1 MNWNFSYGDR
11 IRVVKEP
18 NKYKGLIG
26 AVGTVKSTY
35 GNSISVKLDNHT
47 NPRGSTGFFYVSP
60 FHLEPLTPEEEELD
74 GTYWKD
80 VTPKV
85 QSRLDKYIEADCEAT
100 DKMFAAIQKACA
112 EEAKRYMKMKEETPM
127 LKNYRVAGI
136 KFKDGYNTDK
146 TYPYALYDEGIII
159 GDTVVVMT
167 GHHGMAIAEVC
178 SIGEMPKD
186 SVTCGREIIC
196 KVDMAAYL
204 DRKARAKQMAELK
217 KEMDEKVKALQET
230 ALYELMAEKDPSLKA
245 MLEQFKALE
254 A

>member
-1 MNWNFSYGDR
+1 M
-11 IRVVKEP
+11 
-18 NKYKGLIG
+18 IG
-26 AVGTVKSTY
+26 AVGTVRSCY
-35 GNSISVKLDNHT
+35 CGSISVKLDDFT
-47 NPRGSTGFFYVSP
+47 NNRGSTGCFYLSAP
-60 FHLEPLTPEEEELD
+60 HLEPLVDDLPAAARF
-74 GTYWKD
+74 D
-80 VTPKV
+80 VEAYSKAYRAVTERMYRARIFD
-85 QSRLDKYIEADCEAT
+85 QS
-100 DKMFAAIQKACA
+100 A
-112 EEAKRYMKMKEETPM
+112 EQPNVEIVRVEKEETPM
-127 LKNYRVAGI
+127 LKNYRAAGI
-136 KFKDGYNTDK
+136 KFMYGYDTDK
-146 TYPYALYDEGIII
+146 TYPYALYDEDIVI